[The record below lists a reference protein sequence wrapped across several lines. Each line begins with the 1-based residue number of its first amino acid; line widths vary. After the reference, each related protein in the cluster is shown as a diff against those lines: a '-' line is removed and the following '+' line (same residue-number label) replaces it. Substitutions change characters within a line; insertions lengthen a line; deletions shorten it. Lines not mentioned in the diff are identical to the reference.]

1 MMDQIVAVSDRLYR
15 LILSVYPRGF
25 RDEYEEEM
33 AQTLRDQL
41 RDVWT
46 QRGAVGVTG
55 LWLRVLVDSARS
67 AFAEHRNQG
76 WSVNLSWLGLGH
88 GLATAIG
95 YPLAFVSFIAWSGE
109 LVGFETAENW
119 LLHRRY
125 LYPILAGPG
134 FVLVGV
140 GLRGLSRRLE
150 DSKRPTI
157 RGIRLGVGLGLAGIA
172 GITADLFG
180 PSDYFAGF
188 TFPAA
193 FVLLTL
199 SLASMGRNALQK
211 RTFGPFSFVPLA
223 AAASAGVWFLSL
235 PRQLSGGFHST
246 FQTSTTLAHITMWF
260 ILGILMWSNP
270 PVNGHSVRLKATQIE
285 HGARRPG
292 LKRQERPASNRTPK
306 YR

>member
-1 MMDQIVAVSDRLYR
+1 MMDQIVAGSDRLYR
-15 LILSVYPRGF
+15 LILSVYPRRF

-33 AQTLRDQL
+33 AQTMRDQV
-41 RDVWT
+41 RDAWT

-67 AFAEHRNQG
+67 AFVEHRKQG
-76 WSVNLSWLGLGH
+76 WGVNLSWPGLGY

-95 YPLAFVSFIAWSGE
+95 YSLAFVSFIAWSGE

-119 LLHRRY
+119 LRHRRY

-140 GLRGLSRRLE
+140 GLSGLYRRLE
-150 DSKRPTI
+150 ASNRPTI
-157 RGIRLGVGLGLAGIA
+157 QSIRLGVGLGLAGVA

-180 PSDYFAGF
+180 SSDYFAGF
-188 TFPAA
+188 STPAA
-193 FVLLTL
+193 FVFLTL
-199 SLASMGRNALQK
+199 ALASMGRIALQK
-211 RTFGPFSFVPLA
+211 STFGPFSFVPLA

-246 FQTSTTLAHITMWF
+246 FQTSTTIAHITMWF
-260 ILGILMWSNP
+260 ILGMLMWANP
-270 PVNGHSVRLKATQIE
+270 PVNGHSVRLEETQVD
-285 HGARRPG
+285 
-292 LKRQERPASNRTPK
+292 
-306 YR
+306 